1 MVGYTSTDLGD
12 QATAKRLITQDIS
25 SLNYQQPF
33 QQLGTHALP
42 QPVGNATIPYVAG
55 FNKYV
60 LYISAPAS
68 GAVGGINTTL
78 TKTGA
83 PIILSGSSTVS
94 GSCEY
99 IVSGLA
105 PVIGPVLPE
114 YTTITKI
121 LNNTTTL
128 LSEVQ
133 LLMYGILTLPTYT
146 GTAVLK
152 LVLNFNLD

>member
-1 MVGYTSTDLGD
+1 MVGLNATNLGD
-12 QATAKRLITQDIS
+12 QAQTKRLITQDIS
-25 SLNYQQPF
+25 ALNYQQPF
-33 QQLGTHALP
+33 QQLGTHASP

-60 LYISAPAS
+60 LYIQAPAS

-78 TKTGA
+78 TITGA

-105 PVIGPVLPE
+105 PAITLDPE
-114 YTTITKI
+114 YTIITKI
-121 LNNTTTL
+121 LNNTTVLSSTVL
-128 LSEVQ
+128 LQ
-133 LLMYGILTLPTYT
+133 MYGILTLPTYV
-146 GTAVLK
+146 GTACLK